1 MTRIADQEALRIIE
15 RLGVVRPRDLEA
27 HGMPRA
33 RIYRMLRKGLVR
45 REGRGLYVAAEH
57 PYTSEYTLAQ
67 VAKRVPQ
74 AVVCLLSALQFHQI
88 TTQVPHEVWIALPEK
103 ARIPRLDYPKVRVVR
118 FSEAMLNY
126 GVVDHEIAGVL
137 VRITSPARTVVDCF
151 RYRNKVGLDVAIEAL
166 RDAVQSRKAK
176 VDEILRAA
184 EVGRARNV
192 IRPYLEALTS

>member
-1 MTRIADQEALRIIE
+1 
-15 RLGVVRPRDLEA
+15 
-27 HGMPRA
+27 MPRA

>member
-1 MTRIADQEALRIIE
+1 MARTTDQEALKLIE

-27 HGMPRA
+27 HGIPRG
-33 RIYRMLRKGLVR
+33 RIYQLLDKSLVR
-45 REGRGLYVAAEH
+45 REGRGLYVAVDY
-57 PYTSEYTLAQ
+57 PYTSEHTLAQ
-67 VAKRVPQ
+67 VAKRVPR
-74 AVVCLLSALQFHQI
+74 AVVCLLSALQFHQL
-88 TTQVPHEVWIALPEK
+88 TTQAPHEVWIALPEK

-118 FSEAMLNY
+118 FSEGMLSY
-126 GVVDHEIAGVL
+126 SVVSHEITGVS

-166 RDAVQSRKAK
+166 RDVLQSRKAT

-184 EVGRARNV
+184 DVSRARNV